1 MQTTVDTAVWHRVPR
16 TRKRIAFGAALLGAT
31 LTGAILTVEPVDT
44 HATVQIYGEDAT
56 AGGYG
61 HMFLR
66 IPHGCDGGKATDTVT
81 VRIPAGFTSVKPER
95 KDGWKTRI
103 GRNEKGRVTSV
114 TWYDG
119 NLPDYHFE
127 DFGLSVKYPGKS
139 GTYHLPAVQRCGRVE
154 LAWDQTAKPGENP
167 HELARPA
174 PRVVVAKV
182 DTGPGAHG
190 TASGKSVAKGI
201 GSNTRQHPIHPIHP
215 APRGEAVVLSFNGR
229 STLIADLPATLRGRL
244 ATITLESGDDGAHP
258 TSMPV
263 ETTVLERAVLD
274 EDGDLLRTYRNVER
288 EDGGW
293 RIVDGDAIVVSVG
306 GEELARAAVATKK

>member
-1 MQTTVDTAVWHRVPR
+1 MQTTVNTAVGRRAARPR
-16 TRKRIAFGAALLGAT
+16 KQVAFGAALLGAT
-31 LTGAILTVEPVDT
+31 LTGTILTMEPVEA
-44 HATVQIYGEDAT
+44 HATAELYGEEAH

-81 VRIPAGFTSVKPER
+81 VRIPSGFTSVKPER

-119 NLPDYHFE
+119 NLPDDHFE
-127 DFGLSVKYPGKS
+127 DFGLSVKYPGKH
-139 GTYHLPAVQRCGRVE
+139 GTYHLPTVQRCGRAE

-167 HELARPA
+167 HALERPA

-182 DTGPGAHG
+182 DAGPGAHG
-190 TASGKSVAKGI
+190 TASGKSAAKGI
-201 GSNTRQHPIHPIHP
+201 GSNTRQHPIHPIRP
-215 APRGEAVVLSFNGR
+215 DPRGEAVVLSFNGR

-244 ATITLESGDDGAHP
+244 ATITLESGNDQAYS
-258 TSMPV
+258 TSTLPG
-263 ETTVLERAVLD
+263 TTILERTVLD
-274 EDGDLLRTYRNVER
+274 EDGDLMRTYRNVER
-288 EDGGW
+288 AAGGW
-293 RIVDGDAIVVSVG
+293 HITDGDAIVVSVG
-306 GEELARAAVATKK
+306 GEELARAVVSAKK